1 MEEAGH
7 RGRRNKKASVGTI
20 LVLMYMFIP
29 TRAWLQPSE
38 EHSCEIGEYPT
49 EEGVCCNKCSPGF
62 KLVEKCHATGQRS
75 NCTPCPTGQF
85 MDQMNY
91 FSNCRPCK
99 RCKTSHHEY
108 KASACERHQ
117 NTICRCDDGY
127 YKFYIDSGLYQCRKC
142 SQCGRDE
149 KEKLNCTPLKDTVCE
164 CKQNYYSVNNKCE
177 PCKTCTAE
185 CKHLCS
191 SPSTLNTKASD
202 TGKDFLINII
212 AGVVTVALVLLVLV
226 VLITHV
232 ATKRFTKKKLL
243 KPPSKPPDDSPDS
256 CEEVLFSS
264 EELSVNIS
272 VEAIPKSPVGEQQTS
287 NLPDCVPLEIKLA
300 DLIYS
305 VLDLVPVLQV
315 KQLVRTLGVKDT
327 EIDQAELDHKSCR
340 EAHYKMLRLWA
351 ERGSRAGGGRPG
363 GMLHWPLLQELLDKM
378 RNMGLGGVAEELEM
392 KFATQ

>member
-1 MEEAGH
+1 MVRKTCIFFTLQE
-7 RGRRNKKASVGTI
+7 NMKTFFFFYLSTFTVYS
-20 LVLMYMFIP
+20 LLQYMFIP

-164 CKQNYYSVNNKCE
+164 CKQNYYSVNNNFGA
-177 PCKTCTAE
+177 CTV
-185 CKHLCS
+185 
-191 SPSTLNTKASD
+191 P
-202 TGKDFLINII
+202 
-212 AGVVTVALVLLVLV
+212 LLLYGM
-226 VLITHV
+226 
-232 ATKRFTKKKLL
+232 
-243 KPPSKPPDDSPDS
+243 
-256 CEEVLFSS
+256 EVLFSS